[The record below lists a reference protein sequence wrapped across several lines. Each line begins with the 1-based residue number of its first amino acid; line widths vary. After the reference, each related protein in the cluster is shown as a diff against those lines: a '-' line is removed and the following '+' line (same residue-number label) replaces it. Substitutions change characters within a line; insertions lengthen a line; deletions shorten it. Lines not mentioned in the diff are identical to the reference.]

1 MGFWDKLMGRSKK
14 TADDAM
20 GDSSMG
26 AEGMHQE
33 QQGMAAD
40 RAQGAEEMSQQ
51 EGEHA
56 PEHQAERDN
65 M

>member
-33 QQGMAAD
+33 QQGMAEESA
-40 RAQGAEEMSQQ
+40 ASAEEMAPQ
-51 EGEHA
+51 EGEHPA
-56 PEHQAERDN
+56 EHQAGPEN